1 MGGVANDKVF
11 NTVELFFGGLID
23 KTEAINRIPNDL
35 PGKIPLAAENDISL
49 YWEID
54 YLTQYHGY
62 HISAKIRQTT
72 MFCVIAQNVP
82 FEGYSQ
88 HGHFDSRP
96 AKIHLG
102 HICKSSRQE
111 LQQYIL
117 KNRNE
122 GTEQ

>member
-1 MGGVANDKVF
+1 
-11 NTVELFFGGLID
+11 
-23 KTEAINRIPNDL
+23 
-35 PGKIPLAAENDISL
+35 
-49 YWEID
+49 
-54 YLTQYHGY
+54 
-62 HISAKIRQTT
+62 

-111 LQQYIL
+111 LQQYVL
-117 KNRNE
+117 NHRNE
-122 GTEQ
+122 VAYNYKQTSLTDPMHYILIGCFCCIPFIFHKTSYCSVSSSSFFALRYLRIAQISQATRMIATTASTA